1 MLRLLFA
8 LTAAA
13 AVTAFSYGAVAADLP
28 VKAAPIAPIIVSDPW
43 SGFYIGATA
52 GYGFGNATTDLTPNA
67 AALGGPGIGLPPFG
81 PLPSGPRMTG
91 FVGGGEIGY
100 NWRFNN
106 MLAGFEADLSYS
118 SLKGSNSATG
128 IPFIG
133 GIFQTTID
141 ARLRWFGTV
150 RGRLGFL
157 ASKDL
162 LVYGTGGLAY
172 GDAKT
177 TVTGINLAVACPF
190 NNCFSGSTG
199 TATGWTAG
207 GGVEYAFAPKWT
219 VKVEYLYLDF
229 GNRSFVMSDAINVGA
244 AVTASTH
251 QTVND
256 VRGGV
261 NYHF

>member
-1 MLRLLFA
+1 MRRLT
-8 LTAAA
+8 LTVAVAA
-13 AVTAFSYGAVAADLP
+13 TAFSHAVFAADLP
-28 VKAAPIAPIIVSDPW
+28 LKAVPKVPIAVSDPW

-52 GYGFGNATTDLTPNA
+52 GYGSGNATTDLTPNA
-67 AALGGPGIGLPPFG
+67 AALGGPGIGFPPFG

-106 MLAGFEADLSYS
+106 MLAGLEADLSYS
-118 SLKGSNSATG
+118 SLEGSNSATG
-128 IPFIG
+128 VPFIG

-141 ARLRWFGTV
+141 AKLRWFGTV

-157 ASKDL
+157 ASKDF

-177 TVTGINLAVACPF
+177 TVTGINLAAACPT

-199 TATGWTAG
+199 TTTGWTAG
-207 GGVEYAFAPKWT
+207 GVEYAFMPKWT

-229 GNRSFVMSDAINVGA
+229 GKHSFVMSDAINVGA

-251 QTVND
+251 QTVNV